1 MRSLLT
7 IFFIGV
13 AGIVLAQETGTVRGF
28 VYEESTGEPVLFTH
42 VFLDENLMGSSTNVD
57 GFFSIPKV
65 PVGEYTLKVSNVSYD
80 EYTEKITIEADEILN
95 LKIYLKE
102 GKVLDDVNVSARQK
116 EKTTKV
122 QMSMVKAT
130 KKDIIS
136 VPTIGGEA
144 DIATY
149 FQTVPGVVNT
159 GDQGGQLYVRGG
171 TPIQNQILLD
181 GMTIYNPFHSIG
193 FFSIFD
199 TELIRSA
206 DIYTGGFDARYA
218 GRISSVMDITTRDGN
233 RRRIAGRIGV
243 SPFLGKA
250 LIEGPLYKAKDE
262 NSGSASFIVSAKG
275 SILDLTSKTLYPYVN
290 DGEGMPFNFLDLY
303 SKLSFSGASGNK
315 FNVFG
320 FHNRDQV
327 NYSAL
332 SEYKWQQSGG
342 GLNFLLAPTNSPI
355 YIKGNLNVSN
365 YAIGLEEEGLA
376 GRSSEITGFDLG
388 FDFSYFLK
396 NDGEIDYG
404 IEISGF
410 STDFS
415 TFNSVGRKVEQVN
428 FSFQAGAYV
437 LYRWVKKF
445 FVLEPSVRFQYYAAL
460 SAPRLEPRLR
470 FKINAAKR
478 FRIKG
483 AVGMYSQN
491 FTAATSDRDVVNL
504 FYGFLSAPE
513 NYTDELSLQNG
524 ETRDMK
530 HSLQLSNHFILGF
543 EFDIT
548 ENLSVNLE
556 GYYKMYPQ
564 LTNLNRNK
572 IYQDVPDNRDV
583 PDQYKKDFIIE
594 NGEAYG
600 GDLVLKYTGK
610 RLYVWTVY
618 SLSKVTRWDGQQEY
632 SPVFDRRHN
641 VNLVATYAFGK
652 DKSWEVNARFNFGS
666 GLPFTQ
672 TLGNYETVNF
682 ADNGINT
689 DYTTSNANEV
699 EFILADLNGGRMPS
713 YHRLDISAKKIFE
726 FKKNLKL
733 EVNVSVTNVYNR
745 KNVFYV
751 NRATQETVYQLPI
764 LPSLG
769 VNFFF

>member
-1 MRSLLT
+1 MKFLYT
-7 IFFIGV
+7 ILFIFIGT
-13 AGIVLAQETGTVRGF
+13 IVFAQETGTVRGF
-28 VYEESTGEPVLFTH
+28 VYNEADGEPVLFTH
-42 VFLDENLMGSSTNVD
+42 VFIEENLMGSSTNVD
-57 GFFSIPKV
+57 GFFSINEV
-65 PVGEYTLKVSNVSYD
+65 PVGKYTLKVSNVGYD
-80 EYTEKITIEADEILN
+80 EYTEEIEIKADELLN
-95 LKIYLKE
+95 VNIYLKE
-102 GKVLDDVNVSARQK
+102 GKVLDDVNVSAQQL
-116 EKTTKV
+116 EKTSKV

-136 VPTIGGEA
+136 VPTVGGEA

-171 TPIQNQILLD
+171 TPIQNQILMD

-218 GRISSVMDITTRDGN
+218 GRISSIMDITTRDGN
-233 RRRIAGRIGV
+233 RRRFAGRIGV

-262 NSGSASFIVSAKG
+262 SSGSGSFIVSAKG
-275 SILDLTSKTLYPYVN
+275 SILDLTSKAIYPYVN
-290 DGEGMPFNFLDLY
+290 DGEGMPFNFLDIY
-303 SKLSFSGASGNK
+303 SKLSFGGGNGSR

-332 SEYKWQQSGG
+332 SKYSWTQSGG
-342 GLNFLLAPTNSPI
+342 GLNFLLAPINSKT

-365 YAIGLEEEGLA
+365 YGIALEEEGLP

-388 FDFSYFLK
+388 FDFTYFLK
-396 NDGEIDYG
+396 NEGQIDYG
-404 IEISGF
+404 LEISGF
-410 STDFS
+410 STDFN
-415 TFNSVGRKVEQVN
+415 TFNSLGRKVEQVN
-428 FSFQAGAYV
+428 FSFQAGAYA
-437 LYRWVKKF
+437 LYRYVHKF

-460 SAPRLEPRLR
+460 SAPRLEPRVR

-483 AVGMYSQN
+483 AFGMYSQN

-524 ETRDMK
+524 EVRDMK
-530 HSLQLSNHFILGF
+530 HSLQLSNHYILGF

-548 ENLSVNLE
+548 ENFSINLE
-556 GYYKMYPQ
+556 GYYKQFPQ
-564 LTNLNRNK
+564 MTNLNRNK
-572 IYQDVPDNRDV
+572 IYPDNADNADI
-583 PDQYKKDFIIE
+583 PDQYKKDFIVE

-600 GDLVLKYTGK
+600 GDFVAKYTGK
-610 RLYVWTVY
+610 RLYIWAVY
-618 SLSKVTRWDGQQEY
+618 SLSKVNRWDGQKQY

-641 VNLVATYAFGK
+641 VNVVATYAFGK

-672 TLGNYETVNF
+672 TQGNYESINF
-682 ADNGINT
+682 AQDGINT
-689 DYTTSNANEV
+689 DYTTYNAQEV
-699 EFILADLNGGRMPS
+699 EFILADLNKGRMPT
-713 YHRLDISAKKIFE
+713 YHRLDISAKKTFE
-726 FKKNLKL
+726 FKKHLKL
-733 EVNVSVTNVYNR
+733 EVNVSVTNLYNR